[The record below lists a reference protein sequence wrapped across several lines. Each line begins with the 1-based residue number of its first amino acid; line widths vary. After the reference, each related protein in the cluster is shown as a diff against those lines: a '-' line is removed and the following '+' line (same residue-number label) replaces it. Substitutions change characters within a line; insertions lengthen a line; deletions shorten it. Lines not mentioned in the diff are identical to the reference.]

1 MRVTIGLVGILGVG
15 LSVTVALAQGP
26 VRGARLLPPQPLEQA
41 QTPTVARG
49 AAADLPLTGNST
61 PVMRPGYAPITGA
74 KPAGGPA
81 WLNGTGAGDANVRP
95 AAGTAGTAHVRPLT
109 PREDLTGLPKGIDKL
124 KGPQT
129 GAPPAADPRNAPTAT
144 TPFQGTAAN
153 GQPVYAGPPAYRWY
167 GWGSVTPGANPLA
180 PTGRYP
186 NASANWYSITG
197 ATPGAFPVPVMNPS
211 RPAPGTE
218 PPAYV
223 NTPTQRRP
231 AVSYATPLTYQQPA
245 PTHAPAVDA
254 EDLPPPT
261 IIPPQKPLAHAATPD
276 PAKPVT
282 VPTIAPP
289 PAPGAPPMMPGMEPL
304 GSRTDALPVAPP
316 ATEPVPLP
324 ALPAIPAGSVGT
336 AVQPNPTPSP
346 LPVSVTED
354 QKWQP
359 GNARPATNDWNRG
372 GSPTPLPVLP
382 QSRGN
387 EGAATTVARGQ
398 VGDSQP
404 DPTATLIRRLCESR
418 AGGIDIRWTGTKK
431 LTVCFDCPTATEA
444 RKLVEDISG
453 RPELTAYQ
461 IDFRVVVK

>member
-26 VRGARLLPPQPLEQA
+26 GPVRGARLLPPQPLEQP

-61 PVMRPGYAPITGA
+61 PVTRSGNAPISGA
-74 KPAGGPA
+74 KAAGGPA
-81 WLNGTGAGDANVRP
+81 WLSGTGAGDANVRP
-95 AAGTAGTAHVRPLT
+95 AAGTAHVRPLT

-129 GAPPAADPRNAPTAT
+129 GVPPAPAADPRNTPTAT

-245 PTHAPAVDA
+245 PTHTPAPEADTEFV
-254 EDLPPPT
+254 PPPT
-261 IIPPQKPLAHAATPD
+261 IIPPQKPLAQAATPE
-276 PAKPVT
+276 PTRPVT

-289 PAPGAPPMMPGMEPL
+289 PAPGTTPMMPDKEPL
-304 GSRTDALPVAPP
+304 GPRTDALPAVQ
-316 ATEPVPLP
+316 TEPVPLP
-324 ALPAIPAGSVGT
+324 ALPAIPAGSVGP
-336 AVQPNPTPSP
+336 AVQPNPSP

-359 GNARPATNDWNRG
+359 GHARPATNDWNRG
-372 GSPTPLPVLP
+372 GSPTTLPVLP

-398 VGDSQP
+398 VGETQP
-404 DPTATLIRRLCESR
+404 DPTATLIRRVCESR
-418 AGGIDIRWTGTKK
+418 AGGVDIRWTGTKK
-431 LTVCFDCPTATEA
+431 LTVCFDTPTATEA
-444 RKLVEDISG
+444 RKLVEDISA

-461 IDFRVVVK
+461 IDFRVLVK